1 MLGHH
6 FIIAIRN
13 LKKFSVNSI
22 IKLIGLTVALSSLLI
37 IFFWVQTELSF
48 DKFHKNSDNI
58 YRVVDGNPAD
68 RESFAGSP
76 SPLGGF
82 LRENFPEVLSYSR
95 FDISSRIVNV
105 NHTLYNENKV
115 AAADSSFFNIFSFSL
130 LRGKKNE
137 ILKKNNAILLS
148 ESTARKYFGK
158 DDPIGKTIILD
169 DTVNYE
175 ITGIYKDIP
184 GNSHIHFDL
193 LIRFEQIDKNF
204 DWGSWNY
211 FTFIVLDNRTN
222 PALFREKAIRW
233 IQKHYPERLDMM
245 KELYYQPLQQI
256 HFQFN
261 RYNLEPT
268 TEKTNIYA
276 AIVVAFLI
284 LVIASIN
291 FINLTTLQSIER
303 AKEIAVRKIMGESR
317 FRLRVSLVIEALIVT
332 ILSFFLS
339 IILVENILPFINT
352 WLGSKIIVN
361 INDRFF
367 ILVTTGLIILT
378 GVLSGIYPAFV
389 LSSFKPVDLFRNS
402 FKLKGKQSF
411 RTSLVIFQFA
421 ISIIL
426 LISLFM
432 INRQMNFMRSKNL
445 GMNFENV
452 VNIRLQS
459 ASISKHAQEI
469 KEEILKNPEVINAS
483 VNSFEP
489 SNQNEHWGGIYLNGR
504 TGDDTNEE
512 IGLWII
518 LGDKDFIKTMQIEIK
533 EGEALIDHFTSSV
546 IPFVLNESAARLIKD
561 SIVIGKEFEFRGQ
574 NKGRIIGEVKDFH
587 FRSLH
592 HKIEPTAIIL
602 YDMGNQ
608 ISVRFKSRDVKSVLA
623 SFENTWNR
631 FSPDLKFDYYFM
643 DENYNTLYK
652 SEMKT
657 NKILLTAG
665 ILSMLLCC
673 LGIFGIVLYSAK
685 QRSKEIGLRKVNGA
699 SAGQII
705 TMLSKTYTHWIVI
718 SFVIACPIAYFTM
731 QKWLQN
737 FAYKTTL
744 AWWIFLAAGILAY
757 LVALLTAGWQ
767 SWQVAN
773 KNPVEAL
780 KYE

>member
-6 FIIAIRN
+6 VILTLRN
-13 LKKFSVNSI
+13 LKKYRVNSI

-48 DKFHKNSDNI
+48 DRFHKNSDNI
-58 YRVVDGNPAD
+58 YRVVGGNPAD
-68 RESFAGSP
+68 KESFAGSP

-82 LRENFPEVLSYSR
+82 LKENFPEVLSYSR
-95 FDISSRIVNV
+95 FYISPRIVNV
-105 NHTLYNENKV
+105 NHILYNENNV
-115 AAADSSFFNIFSFSL
+115 AAADSSFFNIFSFAL
-130 LRGKKNE
+130 IRGRKNE

-148 ESTARKYFGK
+148 ETTAKKYFGK
-158 DDPIGKTIILD
+158 ADPMGKTIILND
-169 DTVNYE
+169 SVNYE
-175 ITGIYKDIP
+175 ITGIYKDVP
-184 GNSHIHFDL
+184 GSSHIHFDL

-204 DWGSWNY
+204 DWGAWNY
-211 FTFIVLDNRTN
+211 FTYILLDNRTN
-222 PALFREKAIRW
+222 PVHFREKAVQW
-233 IQKHYPERLDMM
+233 TQKHYPERLEMM
-245 KELYYQPLQQI
+245 KDLYYQPLQQI

-261 RYNLEPT
+261 RYNPEPA
-268 TEKTNIYA
+268 TEKINIYS

-317 FRLRVSLVIEALIVT
+317 FRLRVSLIVEALIVSL
-332 ILSFFLS
+332 LSFFLS
-339 IILVENILPFINT
+339 VILVENMLPFINT
-352 WLGSKIIVN
+352 WLGCKITVN
-361 INDRFF
+361 LNDRFF
-367 ILVTTGLIILT
+367 ILAATGLIILT
-378 GVLSGIYPAFV
+378 GVLSGIYPAFI
-389 LSSFKPVDLFRNS
+389 LSTFKPVDLFRNS

-445 GMNFENV
+445 GISYNNL

-459 ASISKHAQEI
+459 ASIAKHAKEI
-469 KEEILKNPEVINAS
+469 KEELLKNPEVISAS
-483 VNSFEP
+483 VNSFVP
-489 SNQNEHWGGIYLNGR
+489 SRQNEHWGGIYLNGQ
-504 TGDDTNEE
+504 TNDNTNEDV
-512 IGLWII
+512 GLWII
-518 LGDKDFIKTMQIEIK
+518 LGDKDFIKTMQIDIK
-533 EGEALIDHFTSSV
+533 EGEEMIDHYTSSE
-546 IPFVLNESAARLIKD
+546 IPFILNESAAKLIKD
-561 SIVIGKEFEFRGQ
+561 GIIIGKEIDLWNH

-602 YDMGNQ
+602 KDMGNQ
-608 ISVRFKSRDVKSVLA
+608 ISVRFKSRNVKSALT

-652 SEMKT
+652 SEIKT

-685 QRSKEIGLRKVNGA
+685 QRSKEIGIRKVNGA

-705 TMLSKTYTHWIVI
+705 TMLSKTYTLWIVI
-718 SFVIACPIAYFTM
+718 SFVIACPLAYLTM

-737 FAYKTTL
+737 FAYKTSM
-744 AWWIFLAAGILAY
+744 AWWIFLTAGMLAY
-757 LVALLTAGWQ
+757 LVALLTVGWQ

-773 KNPVEAL
+773 RNPVEAL